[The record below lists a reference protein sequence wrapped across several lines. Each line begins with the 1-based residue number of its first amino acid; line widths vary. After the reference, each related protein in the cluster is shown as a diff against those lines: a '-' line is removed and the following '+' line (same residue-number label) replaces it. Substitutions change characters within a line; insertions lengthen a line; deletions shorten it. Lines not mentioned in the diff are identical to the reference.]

1 MDRLGIAALLLF
13 VSMSAFAKEDW
24 KGKVVDAKGEPVAYA
39 TVALLSK
46 ADSTVKCGV
55 VTEEDGTFN
64 LVTKETDGIMMVAM
78 LGYKT
83 VYLAPVDGAVIDLA
97 DDATLL
103 EGASVQAVMP
113 KTKLTGEGLQTNVR
127 GSVLENVGTASDVLA
142 KTPGIIKGSN
152 GLEVIGKGAPMVYI
166 NGRRVTDS
174 TELERLRSNEIQS
187 VEVITN
193 PGAQYDATV
202 RAVVRIRTIKRQG
215 DGFGFDVSAS
225 DAQSLRWAK
234 GNDPFGAVNVNYRT
248 GGVDV
253 FAGVNYALNTSR
265 QKSNLEKQTFGKTA
279 AGEDWLFEN
288 KGDLLNEYSGSMLY
302 GNAGVNWQVSDNHF
316 MGGKVEWGRRLTY
329 DVHTVVN
336 DNVFENG
343 VMIDKLHTVSDDS
356 KGGRTPYNLG
366 ANLYYNGLVGNKL
379 GIDVNLD
386 YYGTDDSSESVSN
399 ESSSMTHDASIQSAA
414 ENAGRMYAAK
424 AVLSY
429 PIWKG
434 QLQAGTEETF
444 SRRTD
449 SYSIH
454 GIDIPASEAF
464 VKEDNV
470 AGFASYAFYLP
481 KVGQMNAGVR
491 YEYVRYA
498 YEDALNPENDLSR
511 DYGNWFP
518 NVSYANAF
526 GPVQLMLNYSVK
538 TRRPNYANLSGAIRY
553 NSRYIWQSGNAG
565 LQPEISHNISLTS
578 VWKWI
583 SLVAN
588 YIRTEDAIM
597 TWSSPYGDEGVV
609 LVKPRNIETPY
620 RYMAVYVNMTP
631 TVGPWTL
638 NYTFGIQPQ
647 WLTINAPDPREP
659 SGIRVTR
666 FNGKPILVAQ
676 LLNTFT
682 AKGGWQFELG
692 GIAMSKGYTQ
702 NLYLRNV
709 YFDLTAAV
717 QKLLLQDGSLVL
729 RLEGHDLAGAA
740 HSDVN
745 SDFGSHTISQ
755 TNLMDTQKVKFSIR
769 YNFNR
774 AQSKYRG
781 TGAGADNKARM

>member
-1 MDRLGIAALLLF
+1 MKKLGIAALLLF

-166 NGRRVTDS
+166 NGRRVTDG
-174 TELERLRSNEIQS
+174 TELERLRSDEIQS

-253 FAGVNYALNTSR
+253 FAGVNYARNTSR
-265 QKSNLEKQTFGKTA
+265 QESNLEKQTFGKTA
-279 AGEDWLFEN
+279 TGEDWLFEN
-288 KGDLLNEYSGSMLY
+288 KGDLLNEYFGSMLY

-343 VMIDKLHTVSDDS
+343 VMIDKIHTVSDDS

-464 VKEDNV
+464 VKEDNA
-470 AGFASYAFYLP
+470 AGFASYACYLP
-481 KVGQMNAGVR
+481 KVGQMSAGVR
-491 YEYVRYA
+491 YEYVHYA

-578 VWKWI
+578 VWKWV

-631 TVGPWTL
+631 TLGPWTL

-692 GIAMSKGYTQ
+692 GMAMSKGYTQ

>member
-1 MDRLGIAALLLF
+1 
-13 VSMSAFAKEDW
+13 
-24 KGKVVDAKGEPVAYA
+24 
-39 TVALLSK
+39 
-46 ADSTVKCGV
+46 
-55 VTEEDGTFN
+55 
-64 LVTKETDGIMMVAM
+64 
-78 LGYKT
+78 
-83 VYLAPVDGAVIDLA
+83 
-97 DDATLL
+97 
-103 EGASVQAVMP
+103 
-113 KTKLTGEGLQTNVR
+113 
-127 GSVLENVGTASDVLA
+127 
-142 KTPGIIKGSN
+142 
-152 GLEVIGKGAPMVYI
+152 
-166 NGRRVTDS
+166 
-174 TELERLRSNEIQS
+174 
-187 VEVITN
+187 
-193 PGAQYDATV
+193 
-202 RAVVRIRTIKRQG
+202 
-215 DGFGFDVSAS
+215 
-225 DAQSLRWAK
+225 
-234 GNDPFGAVNVNYRT
+234 
-248 GGVDV
+248 
-253 FAGVNYALNTSR
+253 
-265 QKSNLEKQTFGKTA
+265 
-279 AGEDWLFEN
+279 
-288 KGDLLNEYSGSMLY
+288 
-302 GNAGVNWQVSDNHF
+302 
-316 MGGKVEWGRRLTY
+316 
-329 DVHTVVN
+329 
-336 DNVFENG
+336 
-343 VMIDKLHTVSDDS
+343 
-356 KGGRTPYNLG
+356 
-366 ANLYYNGLVGNKL
+366 
-379 GIDVNLD
+379 
-386 YYGTDDSSESVSN
+386 
-399 ESSSMTHDASIQSAA
+399 MTHDASIQSAA

-429 PIWKG
+429 PVWKG

-464 VKEDNV
+464 VKEDNA
-470 AGFASYAFYLP
+470 AGFASYACYLP
-481 KVGQMNAGVR
+481 KVGQMSAGVR
-491 YEYVRYA
+491 YEYVHYA

-647 WLTINAPDPREP
+647 WLTINAPDHREP
-659 SGIRVTR
+659 SGIRVTK

-692 GIAMSKGYTQ
+692 GMAMSKGYTQ